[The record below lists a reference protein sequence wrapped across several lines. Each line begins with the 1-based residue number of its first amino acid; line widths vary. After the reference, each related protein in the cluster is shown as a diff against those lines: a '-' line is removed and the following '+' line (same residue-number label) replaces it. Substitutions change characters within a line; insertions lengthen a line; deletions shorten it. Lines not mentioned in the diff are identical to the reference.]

1 MIRLKEVLRREG
13 GFTIIEMMV
22 VMLLLSILVGVFY
35 TFLFG
40 AERAANDGR
49 SWLELNENA
58 RLTIE
63 RVSRELRE
71 ADTLI
76 SVGCFENGNP
86 CASGDPSINFQSD
99 FDSSGTY
106 SVTGTFQPDIT
117 PGEVVRY
124 QYSSATR
131 QLLVSTNET
140 VTPTALADNISTFR
154 MGFFGSDP
162 KYDTGCVPLA
172 VSGCAAGDGIITWQE
187 IDQAAIGNKNGR
199 PDGEYDFITSIVL
212 DMTVSLRSQN
222 HTYRTGIELRNAFR

>member
-1 MIRLKEVLRREG
+1 MIRVKESLRKED
-13 GFTIIEMMV
+13 GFTIIEMAV

-63 RVSRELRE
+63 RMSRELRE

-76 SVGCFENGNP
+76 SICCFTNGNP
-86 CASGDPSINFQSD
+86 SGDPEIRFQAD

-106 SVTGTFQPDIT
+106 TVTGTYQPDYSAD
-117 PGEVVRY
+117 EVVRY
-124 QYSSATR
+124 QYSSSAR
-131 QLLVSTNET
+131 QLLISTNET
-140 VTPTALADNISTFR
+140 PTQTALADNISALR
-154 MGFFGSDP
+154 LSYFGSDP
-162 KYDTGCVPLA
+162 AYDTGCGSLT

-187 IDQAAIGNKNGR
+187 IDQGTIGDKNGS
-199 PDGEYDFITSIVL
+199 PDGEYDFITSVVV
-212 DMTVSLRSQN
+212 DMTVSLRTQR

>member
-1 MIRLKEVLRREG
+1 MIRFRELMRRQD

-63 RVSRELRE
+63 RMSRELRE

-76 SVGCFENGNP
+76 AVCCFSSGNV
-86 CASGDPSINFQSD
+86 SGDPTIDFQSD
-99 FDSSGTY
+99 FDSSGSY
-106 SVTGTFQPDIT
+106 NVTGTYEPDIT
-117 PGEVVRY
+117 PDEVIRY
-124 QYSSATR
+124 QYSSGTR
-131 QLLVSTNET
+131 QLMISTNQT
-140 VTPTALADNISTFR
+140 VTPTALADNIIQFKV
-154 MGFFGSDP
+154 GYFGSDP
-162 KYDTGCVPLA
+162 KYDTGCGALS
-172 VSGCAAGDGIITWQE
+172 VSGCAAADGIITWQE

-199 PDGEYDFITSIVL
+199 PEGELDFITSVVVE
-212 DMTVSLRSQN
+212 MTVGLRAQRHS
-222 HTYRTGIELRNAFR
+222 YRTGIELRNAFR

>member
-1 MIRLKEVLRREG
+1 MIRLREVLRRDG
-13 GFTIIEMMV
+13 GFTIIEMAV

-71 ADTLI
+71 ADTII

-86 CASGDPSINFQSD
+86 CAVGDPSITFQSD
-99 FDSSGTY
+99 FNSSGSYT
-106 SVTGTFQPDIT
+106 VTGTFQPHIT
-117 PGEVVRY
+117 ADEVVKY
-124 QYSSATR
+124 QYGSTAR

-140 VTPTALADNISTFR
+140 VTATALADNISAFR
-154 MGFFGSDP
+154 LGFFGSDP
-162 KYDTGCVPLA
+162 KFDTGCALLA

-187 IDQAAIGNKNGR
+187 IDQAAIGNKNGQ
-199 PDGEYDFITSIVL
+199 PQGEYDLITSIVME
-212 DMTVSLRSQN
+212 MTVSLRSQR